1 MKILE
6 TRKGESMAYSSI
18 SEYAYNEIA
27 VVMDGR
33 SVDQAL
39 SGTNGSSVYNNV
51 ADDVVADGE
60 RLQHTAS
67 LRQTVGTHLLGK
79 ASERALCEI

>member
-1 MKILE
+1 
-6 TRKGESMAYSSI
+6 MAYSSI

-33 SVDQAL
+33 SVEQAL

-51 ADDVVADGE
+51 ADDGGGRRRAP
-60 RLQHTAS
+60 TAHRKFAPNS
-67 LRQTVGTHLLGK
+67 RDTPSRKGI
-79 ASERALCEI
+79 RARPM